1 MHTHACIC
9 AHMHACMWTHT
20 HIDAWT
26 HTWALFRENVQ
37 EDCIP
42 EILCKIIS
50 FIKKKMWTVLLGLN
64 SAVWRKQFNRAIN
77 SPMMWK
83 CNCCCRCFWRS
94 SCICNTTE
102 GRHQSPWNYIH
113 HAPSILCSHICNTST
128 AHALHSTAD
137 ASVTSGLHSLC
148 SLSCLQLSGVES
160 PSYFAAV
167 QQKWNVVFV
176 AVFFFF

>member
-1 MHTHACIC
+1 
-9 AHMHACMWTHT
+9 
-20 HIDAWT
+20 
-26 HTWALFRENVQ
+26 
-37 EDCIP
+37 
-42 EILCKIIS
+42 
-50 FIKKKMWTVLLGLN
+50 MWTVLLGLN

-160 PSYFAAV
+160 PSHFAAV

-176 AVFFFF
+176 AFFFFFNCFWGVGEGWGGEEGGGWCTILKRQIVKLIKLKEVTAASPCLNFESAFQV